1 MGSKIKLPQSGF
13 QDKINSRIKKQQPP
27 PEHQHVRFHA
37 PVGSTLLDNAPETMA
52 TTDGSTSFD
61 EDQME
66 SKRI

>member
-13 QDKINSRIKKQQPP
+13 QDKINSRIKKQHPP
-27 PEHQHVRFHA
+27 PSSDQHVHA

-52 TTDGSTSFD
+52 TTDGSMSFD
-61 EDQME
+61 DQME